1 MQLCLG
7 LRRARPISIAF
18 LRLHLCKPIDLFL
31 QSLPEVGAGFLA
43 ERLSPLHRC
52 KITLPYGAA
61 KRTLQKCL
69 RQARRAT
76 LVLYNPEVGIGDGNQ
91 MDRTATQHIP
101 GLPLSSLLFSR

>member
-1 MQLCLG
+1 
-7 LRRARPISIAF
+7 

-31 QSLPEVGAGFLA
+31 QSVPEIGVYSLA

-61 KRTLQKCL
+61 KHPLQKCL
-69 RQARRAT
+69 QQACRAT

-91 MDRTATQHIP
+91 MNRTATQRTP
-101 GLPLSSLLFSR
+101 GLLLSSPLFSR